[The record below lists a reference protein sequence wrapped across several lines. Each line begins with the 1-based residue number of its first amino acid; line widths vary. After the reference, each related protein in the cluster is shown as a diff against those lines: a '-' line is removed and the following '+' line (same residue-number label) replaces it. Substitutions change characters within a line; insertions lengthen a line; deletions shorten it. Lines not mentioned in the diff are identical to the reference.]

1 MVCIKLIILFFI
13 ILLFSLLILLKK
25 ENFSNKGEK
34 IHEYNGILV
43 NNDSKRR
50 KGLMFRKN
58 KLSDNEGMLFEFTNK
73 SIKSVWMKNT
83 FIPLDLL
90 FLNESNVIVD
100 LHSYLKP
107 HSLKSVG
114 SKVPCSKFLEI
125 DKDQIRKKNI
135 KIGDKVVFKINN
147 INSN

>member
-13 ILLFSLLILLKK
+13 ILLFSLLKK

-34 IHEYNGILV
+34 IHEYNGIMV
-43 NNDSKRR
+43 NNDSKRI
-50 KGLMFRKN
+50 KGLMFRRK

-90 FLNESNVIVD
+90 FLNQSNVIVD

>member
-13 ILLFSLLILLKK
+13 ILLFSLLKK

-90 FLNESNVIVD
+90 FLNQSNVIVD

-114 SKVPCSKFLEI
+114 SKVPCYKFLEI